1 MRVNA
6 HPYIM
11 TDVTFTFKSESRS
24 LKRRER
30 CYVGQAF
37 DSLSTTLHFEYDPI
51 DFLSGNS
58 DLASEGYVPYI
69 MFRVYDDTGAPLV
82 YSTGSTPR
90 FDGYTFD
97 IPWEVTSRVK
107 SPSVEFQLFFV
118 RNNVDFSGDIA
129 QLDSTEY
136 ILSNIASVAFS
147 STIRSKPGCNP
158 CYPSN
163 PQTEPGLMGWT
174 NFFKDFSVLVPVK
187 ASLDESIDRIAFDFR
202 TYLGR
207 NDCHVPLNVPYL
219 DSSGTVPAKFLKMIT
234 KWYSDSGLFLPTDEN
249 LPSALLVHSSL
260 VEKTDRTMAIAP
272 WYENL
277 EYNIGSTVIGSDGR
291 IYRSLQEHNI
301 GNNPIESELW
311 QRIMEYDAITDSWN
325 EEPKSDMVPS
335 ERLVYYALMEKADKV
350 MPVYPWQSNWTYDI
364 GALVLGSDGRVY
376 RSLLQ
381 SNIGNDP
388 TTTDVW
394 TLSLERMDIATQW
407 NDPTSDTLI
416 PSEKLVKDS
425 LDRKTDITQSVP
437 WWSPDETYGNGAVVI
452 FEWELY
458 ISQAGNNLNHHPPD
472 DETWWKQVRSS
483 DPTRTDGVVTRV
495 IGDGSA
501 SEFTI
506 RHGFG
511 SYDVFWEIRFT
522 EGGRSYTDAKVSA
535 VSENHLRIEFTS
547 PPETNEFT
555 VVVSPATAS
564 KVFYKGTLGDGIE
577 SSFDITHHFGTHN
590 FLYGI
595 RRTDGE
601 RDYVDAKVSATGFNT
616 ARVEFTEPPS
626 QDEFTIFMVPF
637 TVQSDSDFV
646 YEQAEPS
653 DVWTIEHPL
662 GKLVSVYLMDSD
674 GEEIHGQVSQDVQ
687 NMNLVT
693 VKFCEAISGIAIIR

>member
-1 MRVNA
+1 
-6 HPYIM
+6 M

-69 MFRVYDDTGAPLV
+69 IFRVYDDTGAPLV
-82 YSTGSTPR
+82 YSKGSTPR

-97 IPWEVTSRVK
+97 IPWEVTSKVM

-118 RNNVDFSGDIA
+118 KNNVDFSGDIA
-129 QLDSTEY
+129 QLDSTQY
-136 ILSNIASVAFS
+136 VLSNIASVAFS

-187 ASLDESIDRIAFDFR
+187 ASLDESIDRIAFDFK

-234 KWYSDSGLFLPTDEN
+234 KWYSDSGYFLPTDEN

-260 VEKTDRTMAIAP
+260 
-272 WYENL
+272 
-277 EYNIGSTVIGSDGR
+277 
-291 IYRSLQEHNI
+291 
-301 GNNPIESELW
+301 
-311 QRIMEYDAITDSWN
+311 
-325 EEPKSDMVPS
+325 
-335 ERLVYYALMEKADKV
+335 MEKADKIL
-350 MPVYPWQSNWTYDI
+350 PVYPWQSDWTYDI

-388 TTTDVW
+388 TATDVW
-394 TLSLERMDIATQW
+394 TLSLERIDVTTQW
-407 NDPTSDTLI
+407 NEPTSDTLI

-425 LDRKTDITQSVP
+425 LDRKTDITQAVP
-437 WWSPDETYGNGAVVI
+437 WWSPDETYENGAVVI

-458 ISQAGNNLNHHPPD
+458 ISQAGDNLNHHPPD

-483 DPTRTDGVVTRV
+483 DPTRIDGVITRV
-495 IGDGSA
+495 IGDGSS

-522 EGGRSYTDAKVSA
+522 EDGRSYTDAKVSA
-535 VSENHLRIEFTS
+535 VSEDHLRIEFTS
-547 PPETNEFT
+547 PPEANEFT

-564 KVFYKGTLGDGIE
+564 KVFYNGTLGDGIA
-577 SSFDITHHFGTHN
+577 SSFDITHHFGTYN

-601 RDYVDAKVSATGFNT
+601 RDYIDAKVSAVGFNT

-646 YEQAEPS
+646 YEQTEPS
-653 DVWTIEHPL
+653 DVWTVEHPL
-662 GKLVSVYLMDSD
+662 GKLVSVYLMDSE
-674 GEEIHGQVSQDVQ
+674 GNEIHGQVSQDVHS
-687 NMNLVT
+687 MNLVT
-693 VKFCEAISGIAIIR
+693 IKFCEAISGIVILR

>member
-1 MRVNA
+1 M
-6 HPYIM
+6 
-11 TDVTFTFKSESRS
+11 
-24 LKRRER
+24 
-30 CYVGQAF
+30 
-37 DSLSTTLHFEYDPI
+37 
-51 DFLSGNS
+51 
-58 DLASEGYVPYI
+58 
-69 MFRVYDDTGAPLV
+69 
-82 YSTGSTPR
+82 
-90 FDGYTFD
+90 
-97 IPWEVTSRVK
+97 K

-136 ILSNIASVAFS
+136 VLSNIASVAFS

-187 ASLDESIDRIAFDFR
+187 ASLDESIDRIAFDFK

-234 KWYSDSGLFLPTDEN
+234 EWYSDSGYFLPTDEN

-364 GALVLGSDGRVY
+364 GAQVLGSDGRVY

-381 SNIGNDP
+381 NNIGNDP

-394 TLSLERMDIATQW
+394 TLSLERMDITTQW
-407 NDPTSDTLI
+407 NDPTSDSLV
-416 PSEKLVKDS
+416 PSEKLVKDFDVRCPGISTAAGS
-425 LDRKTDITQSVP
+425 LSGGNIQKVILAREIERKPRFLIAVYPTRGLDL
-437 WWSPDETYGNGAVVI
+437 GAVEFIHQQLLAIRREGIGVLLISEELDEIMDLSDRIAVI
-452 FEWELY
+452 
-458 ISQAGNNLNHHPPD
+458 
-472 DETWWKQVRSS
+472 
-483 DPTRTDGVVTRV
+483 
-495 IGDGSA
+495 
-501 SEFTI
+501 
-506 RHGFG
+506 
-511 SYDVFWEIRFT
+511 
-522 EGGRSYTDAKVSA
+522 
-535 VSENHLRIEFTS
+535 
-547 PPETNEFT
+547 
-555 VVVSPATAS
+555 
-564 KVFYKGTLGDGIE
+564 YKGSIQKVLDHDEATRARLG
-577 SSFDITHHFGTHN
+577 
-590 FLYGI
+590 
-595 RRTDGE
+595 
-601 RDYVDAKVSATGFNT
+601 V
-616 ARVEFTEPPS
+616 
-626 QDEFTIFMVPF
+626 
-637 TVQSDSDFV
+637 
-646 YEQAEPS
+646 
-653 DVWTIEHPL
+653 
-662 GKLVSVYLMDSD
+662 LMA
-674 GEEIHGQVSQDVQ
+674 GVKEE
-687 NMNLVT
+687 
-693 VKFCEAISGIAIIR
+693 

>member
-97 IPWEVTSRVK
+97 IPWEVTSKVK

-136 ILSNIASVAFS
+136 VLSNIASVAFS
-147 STIRSKPGCNP
+147 STIRSKPGCSP

-187 ASLDESIDRIAFDFR
+187 ASLDESIDRIAFDFK

-234 KWYSDSGLFLPTDEN
+234 KWYSDSGYFLPTDEN
-249 LPSALLVHSSL
+249 LPSALLVHSF
-260 VEKTDRTMAIAP
+260 
-272 WYENL
+272 
-277 EYNIGSTVIGSDGR
+277 
-291 IYRSLQEHNI
+291 
-301 GNNPIESELW
+301 
-311 QRIMEYDAITDSWN
+311 
-325 EEPKSDMVPS
+325 
-335 ERLVYYALMEKADKV
+335 LMEKADKV
-350 MPVYPWQSNWTYDI
+350 LPVYPWQSDWTYDI

-394 TLSLERMDIATQW
+394 TLSLERIDITTQW
-407 NDPTSDTLI
+407 NEPTSDTLI

-425 LDRKTDITQSVP
+425 LDRKTDITQAVP
-437 WWSPDETYGNGAVVI
+437 WWSPDETYENGAVVI

-483 DPTRTDGVVTRV
+483 DPTRIDGVITRV
-495 IGDGSA
+495 IGDGSH

-522 EGGRSYTDAKVSA
+522 EDGRSYTDARVSA

-547 PPETNEFT
+547 PPEANEFT

-564 KVFYKGTLGDGIE
+564 KVFYNGTLGDGIA
-577 SSFDITHHFGTHN
+577 SSFDITHHFGTYN

-616 ARVEFTEPPS
+616 AKVEFTEPPS

-646 YEQAEPS
+646 YEQTEPS
-653 DVWTIEHPL
+653 DVWTVEHPL
-662 GKLVSVYLMDSD
+662 GKLVSVYLMDSE
-674 GEEIHGQVSQDVQ
+674 GNEIHGQVSQDVH

-693 VKFCEAISGIAIIR
+693 IKFCEAISGIVILR